1 MPNVPGKRWPLDI
14 ANHFHPAQWYWGIP
28 LASVL
33 LEICCHVYHLIW
45 SSQYS
50 CEFGRKATHS
60 MFIISY
66 VPGTVLGTRNT
77 ERNKLDA
84 PILREGVYILDII
97 TANLQIWKQQC
108 QEWKVQGSS
117 CRDITSN
124 QGFWVLF
131 VVHRLLI
138 ILFEL
143 VLITAK
149 NNSHK
154 PWAEIFS
161 LFIWKETFRL
171 CSTMYTFKGSLRRF

>member
-1 MPNVPGKRWPLDI
+1 MYLGKGDI
-14 ANHFHPAQWYWGIP
+14 WIFQTISILHSDTWCIP

-33 LEICCHVYHLIW
+33 LKTCCHVYHLIW

-50 CEFGRKATHS
+50 CESGRKATHS

-97 TANLQIWKQQC
+97 TANLQMWEQQC

-124 QGFWVLF
+124 QVFWVLS

-143 VLITAK
+143 VLIAAK

-171 CSTMYTFKGSLRRF
+171 CLTMYHVHF